1 MNSARHGTEQVGMG
15 GFQTHAYLLHAMPCR
30 VHNKSISKKTRQTTW
45 GLPSSFIF
53 PVFFSQ
59 SYILMERIFRSLGRQ
74 ATV

>member
-1 MNSARHGTEQVGMG
+1 MG
-15 GFQTHAYLLHAMPCR
+15 GFQTHAYLLHAMSTR
-30 VHNKSISKKTRQTTW
+30 VYNKSISNKNRETTW
-45 GLPSSFIF
+45 SLPSSFIF